1 MVPKDLTG
9 FSVEQLRGFATAVRL
24 QLAELKAARADGSFT
39 VEQLPAFEALV
50 DDQDR
55 LYDAIQAAAEGDDA
69 EAAVEE
75 AVADAPKAEGDDE
88 APAEEAAPAADAET
102 VVDEA
107 VASMQLGGGSG
118 PRVTRDES
126 NKVNGDMSRFIRNM
140 VNGNCSAEER
150 HSFSTMRRETN
161 HIVRQG
167 GQADEAIRAARVSRA
182 DGTDRTAAGCFCGPD
197 DAINTIKESGETVR
211 PFSDTLPTITAT
223 GDVRYVREID
233 LADAL
238 TGVTEW
244 TCADQGT
251 VDPDDSATWKPCF
264 ELDCS
269 PEQTS
274 AMYAVSA
281 CASFSTQ
288 QLIGNPALISNLEHV
303 MQVAF
308 SKTAELLVYN
318 RVLALS
324 SQYDFTGYPTSG
336 YGASAELLS
345 AVGWAL
351 ELIKA
356 NLRETSPN
364 YTLALP
370 AGLLTRVLTDGVI
383 RGFNEYRDESD
394 LLDRLSTLGIKNVV
408 ELADE
413 ITGVPAPLAHP
424 VPVAPGG
431 PIAVAPA
438 QPVVQ
443 QLLIYRQEDFVLGVG
458 PNIDL
463 GATRSP
469 ELARQ
474 NKLQWF
480 TEGFEFVEKV
490 GTAPTI
496 AIQAPFC
503 ASGIRPALGEGV
515 DCVPVG
521 P

>member
-24 QLAELKAARADGSFT
+24 ELAAIKVARADGSFT
-39 VEQLPAFEALV
+39 VEQLPTFEALV

-55 LYDAIQAAAEGDDA
+55 LYDAIQAAVDGAEADAAAEEAVTEAVAGDTEEKPEEEVAPVVDA
-69 EAAVEE
+69 EA
-75 AVADAPKAEGDDE
+75 
-88 APAEEAAPAADAET
+88 

-107 VASMQLGGGSG
+107 VASAAMGGGQG
-118 PRVTRDES
+118 PRVTREEAK
-126 NKVNGDMSRFIRNM
+126 NANGDMRRFVRNM
-140 VNGNCSAEER
+140 INGNCSSEER

-161 HIVRQG
+161 HIVREG
-167 GQADEAIRAARVSRA
+167 GDASDAIVAARKDRLA
-182 DGTDRTAAGCFCGPD
+182 GTDKTAAGCFCGPD
-197 DAINTIKESGETVR
+197 DAINTIKQSGETVR
-211 PFSDTLPTITAT
+211 PFSDTLPTITAS
-223 GDVRYVREID
+223 GDVRYVREIAT
-233 LADAL
+233 ADAL
-238 TGVTEW
+238 AGVTEW
-244 TCADQGT
+244 TCADQDS

-288 QLIGNPALISNLEHV
+288 QLIGNPALIANLEHV
-303 MQVAF
+303 MGVAF

-318 RVLALS
+318 RTLALA

-345 AVGWAL
+345 AVGWAI

-356 NLRETSPN
+356 NLRETNPR

-394 LLDRLSTLGIKNVV
+394 LLDRLNTLGVANVV

-413 ITGVPAPLAHP
+413 VTGVPAPLAHP

-431 PIAVAPA
+431 PIVAAPA
-438 QPVVQ
+438 QPLIQ
-443 QLLIYRQEDFVLGVG
+443 QLLLYRPEDFVLGVG

-503 ASGIRPALGEGV
+503 ASGVRPALGEGI
-515 DCVPVG
+515 DCS
-521 P
+521 